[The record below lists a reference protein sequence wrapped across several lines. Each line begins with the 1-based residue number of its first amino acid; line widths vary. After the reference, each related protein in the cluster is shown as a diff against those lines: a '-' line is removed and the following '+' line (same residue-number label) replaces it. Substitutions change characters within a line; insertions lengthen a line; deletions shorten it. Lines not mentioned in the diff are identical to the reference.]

1 MSRAYPDRLLL
12 LATLGLMAAG
22 VVMVYS
28 ASAVTAAQSYG
39 DPRHFLNRQILFVGA
54 SLLLM
59 AVAARVPP
67 SLLYRH
73 ALAIYGI
80 SALLLLLVLVPGIGL
95 KIGGA
100 RRWLGLGD
108 FRLQPSEFARIA
120 GIVLLSKLLGLRIR
134 RGQEGSARH
143 TALPALVLTG
153 ILAALILAE
162 PDLDTV
168 VALGAVAFALL
179 LLSGV
184 PLRQLATIL
193 AVLLLCLT
201 VLVSTAGYRRSR
213 MLAFLDPE
221 ADPAG
226 SGYQV
231 RQSLLAVGLGGATGV
246 GFGES
251 RQKLFYL
258 PAAHTDFIFAVLT
271 EETGLAG
278 GLVVLGL
285 AAVLLGRGLAIARR
299 QQDPFRFLLAAG
311 LTTAFGLSALINLGA
326 VLSLL
331 PPTGIAL
338 PLVSYGG
345 SSLLSQGLS
354 IGILLSL
361 SRSTENDEGAATP
374 CPYGDGPAPARSRR

>member
-1 MSRAYPDRLLL
+1 MSRRGPDRLVV

-28 ASAVTAAQSYG
+28 ASAVQAAQSHG
-39 DPRHFLNRQILFVGA
+39 DARHYLDRQILYVGA
-54 SLLLM
+54 GLALM
-59 AVAARVPP
+59 AVCSRVPP
-67 SLLYRH
+67 RLLHRL
-73 ALAIYGI
+73 ALPLYGL
-80 SALLLLLVLVPGIGL
+80 AVLALLLVLVPEAGL

-100 RRWLGLGD
+100 RRWLGVGEI
-108 FRLQPSEFARIA
+108 RVQPSEFARIA
-120 GIVLLSKLLGLRIR
+120 VILVLSRLLALRIR
-134 RGQEGSARH
+134 RGEVGCMRL
-143 TALPALVLTG
+143 TAFPALVLAG
-153 ILAALILAE
+153 LAGGLILFE

-179 LLSGV
+179 FLAGV
-184 PLRQLATIL
+184 PLRQLGTVL
-193 AVLLLCLT
+193 AVLLLVLT
-201 VLVSTAGYRRSR
+201 LLVSTAGYRRTR
-213 MLAFLDPE
+213 MLAFLDPA
-221 ADPAG
+221 ADPSG

-231 RQSLLAVGLGGATGV
+231 RQSLLAVGLGGLTGV

-278 GLVVLGL
+278 ALLVLGL
-285 AAVLLGRGLAIARR
+285 AGLLLWRGLAIARR
-299 QQDPFRFLLAAG
+299 QQEPFCTLLAAG
-311 LTTAFGLSALINLGA
+311 LTTAFGLGTLINLGA

-345 SSLLSQGLS
+345 SSLLSQAVS
-354 IGILLSL
+354 IGFLLSL
-361 SRSTENDEGAATP
+361 SRSAETEGEAAQR
-374 CPYGDGPAPARSRR
+374 PYARGPAPMRRPAR